1 MRLTASATR
10 EKRGRVD
17 LDPVFGLFVLF
28 MLVDLCLVLDPFN
41 PGLYELR
48 LRRDLGPVKYTAL
61 WVGLVACGLAATAFR
76 GAIPRTISSAM
87 LTGWPLTLLATY
99 MLVGSFYARFVLHI
113 KETFLP
119 EAMGMLGFPI
129 AVILLSATRR
139 PSRFIASF
147 FWALL
152 AASPYAMAWII
163 RKRVEGGQAF
173 HEEIFLILPIAVYFF
188 HASKSRWF
196 AWLILLSMVFT
207 GLATN
212 KLTGYGTL
220 LLTILCLLA
229 PVVTKALRRSRLGE
243 RVVVLYTLFTAL
255 LLLAG
260 GGVFLYLNRE
270 QYLPSGSPD
279 VRLRTYSAALQTFLS
294 SPVYGDAFAGPTT
307 QWLVG
312 LHVLGEPHVVTHSDL
327 LDILSHGGAIGFL
340 LLLVGLYRVLS
351 PALRGGATASSIRS
365 AQEHGLV
372 AVVVCGTFVAI
383 FNPPFLDPQIG
394 ILFWF
399 AAGALAALHAS
410 DEARCATQRVRPRLV
425 GPRSALRSTRN
436 W

>member
-1 MRLTASATR
+1 
-10 EKRGRVD
+10 
-17 LDPVFGLFVLF
+17 

-173 HEEIFLILPIAVYFF
+173 HEEIFLI
-188 HASKSRWF
+188 
-196 AWLILLSMVFT
+196 
-207 GLATN
+207 
-212 KLTGYGTL
+212 